1 MKWVFERNPYFYEV
15 DNLGRQLPYLDRIVI
30 SNVSEREQVYLK
42 TISGEVD
49 CQARHIDGDRARLL
63 LQNQEKGGYRVDFF
77 PKKNAMSL
85 YFNQTA
91 EGDSVQMWLNRNQ
104 NFRLALSLA
113 INRNEIGKLLNWGQ
127 NLDVREWVVPPDK
140 MEAPELLKWFDHDVD
155 RANFLLDS
163 LGLVLG
169 RDGLRLRPDGKSL
182 VLTVHTIEFLPIHYL
197 ELVQEYWQK
206 IGVKLTIKKLS
217 YRGWWD
223 FVKAS
228 KFDIAAYTYFTP
240 GDQTL
245 ILYPYHVI
253 PYNSGTYWGTKWG
266 AWYETQGKAGE
277 KPLPDVMALFD
288 LWENIKLEINPEKQ
302 LVLIQQ
308 LRYESLK
315 MGHTLIIKNEL
326 PGIRVI
332 KNNMYNMSRGNPVDD
347 WTLRAPGPDFP
358 ETYFKR

>member
-1 MKWVFERNPYFYEV
+1 
-15 DNLGRQLPYLDRIVI
+15 
-30 SNVSEREQVYLK
+30 
-42 TISGEVD
+42 
-49 CQARHIDGDRARLL
+49 
-63 LQNQEKGGYRVDFF
+63 
-77 PKKNAMSL
+77 
-85 YFNQTA
+85 
-91 EGDSVQMWLNRNQ
+91 
-104 NFRLALSLA
+104 LA

-358 ETYFKR
+358 ETYCKR